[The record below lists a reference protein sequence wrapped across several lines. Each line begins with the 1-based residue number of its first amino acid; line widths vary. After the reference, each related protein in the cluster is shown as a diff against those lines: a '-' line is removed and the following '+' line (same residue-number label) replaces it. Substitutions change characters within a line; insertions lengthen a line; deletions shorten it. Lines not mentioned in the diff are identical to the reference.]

1 MSETVTA
8 DFLID
13 HRGVTR
19 ELGAFVVAARFDR
32 AGRTAAFAL
41 GDGTLRLVD
50 LTDRETWREVAV
62 HDGATLAL
70 APDAG
75 ARGFVSGGDDGA
87 FRRVAADDSV
97 SDLARFGMKWVEQVA
112 SQPVPHV
119 AGMAGHLL

>member
-8 DFLID
+8 NFLID
-13 HRGVTR
+13 HRGVSR

-50 LTDRETWREVAV
+50 LSDRATWRDVAV
-62 HDGATLAL
+62 HDGGVLAL

-75 ARGFVSGGDDGA
+75 PRGFVSGGDDGT
-87 FRRVAADDSV
+87 FRRISADDGV
-97 SDLARFGMKWVEQVA
+97 SEI
-112 SQPVPHV
+112 
-119 AGMAGHLL
+119 

>member
-75 ARGFVSGGDDGA
+75 ARGFVSGGDDGT
-87 FRRVAADDSV
+87 FRRIAQDDTGTDIAAY
-97 SDLARFGMKWVEQVA
+97 GMEDWK
-112 SQPVPHV
+112 ST
-119 AGMAGHLL
+119 

>member
-1 MSETVTA
+1 MSDTVTA
-8 DFLID
+8 GFLIE

-50 LTDRETWREVAV
+50 LADRTTWRDVAV
-62 HDGATLAL
+62 HDGGVLAL

-75 ARGFVSGGDDGA
+75 RAASSAVATTARSAASRPTTARPRSPVSA
-87 FRRVAADDSV
+87 
-97 SDLARFGMKWVEQVA
+97 
-112 SQPVPHV
+112 
-119 AGMAGHLL
+119 